1 MKKIVSKT
9 YPVLEM
15 SCAVCA
21 MNVEQTVQQ
30 LNGVEKASVNF
41 AANQLSVSFDP
52 TALSPQQI
60 RAAVQAAGYD
70 LIIDEDDTALK
81 QQQAEQNH
89 YRRMVRGTIGT
100 WIFALPVAILGM
112 FFMKLPYV
120 HLIMLILTLPVLCI
134 FGRSFFING
143 WKQARHGKSNMDTLV
158 ALSTSIAFVF
168 SAFNTFYPEFWI
180 QRGIEPHVYYE
191 ASCMIIAFVSIGKL
205 MEERA
210 KGKTS
215 SAIKKLIGLQPTS
228 ARILRNGTEE
238 EVPIATLQVG
248 DRIAV
253 RPGEKIPV
261 DGVVT
266 EGRSHVDES
275 MITGEPLPVAK
286 EVGDKVVAGTINTR
300 GAFTMKATESARNA
314 FGPDHPNRTT
324 GSGKQSPR
332 TADCRPHRFDLR
344 SDRYRHRCTDLHSLA
359 RYRRDGLLFTR
370 PAVGRIGSGHCL
382 PLCLRI
388 SHSDRPDGRHRTR
401 GRE

>member
-89 YRRMVRGTIGT
+89 YRRMVRRTIGT

-238 EVPIATLQVG
+238 EVPIA
-248 DRIAV
+248 
-253 RPGEKIPV
+253 PYKWE
-261 DGVVT
+261 
-266 EGRSHVDES
+266 
-275 MITGEPLPVAK
+275 
-286 EVGDKVVAGTINTR
+286 
-300 GAFTMKATESARNA
+300 
-314 FGPDHPNRTT
+314 T
-324 GSGKQSPR
+324 GSPYVRVKKS
-332 TADCRPHRFDLR
+332 R
-344 SDRYRHRCTDLHSLA
+344 SMEWS
-359 RYRRDGLLFTR
+359 RRDDPMWTK
-370 PAVGRIGSGHCL
+370 A
-382 PLCLRI
+382 
-388 SHSDRPDGRHRTR
+388 
-401 GRE
+401 